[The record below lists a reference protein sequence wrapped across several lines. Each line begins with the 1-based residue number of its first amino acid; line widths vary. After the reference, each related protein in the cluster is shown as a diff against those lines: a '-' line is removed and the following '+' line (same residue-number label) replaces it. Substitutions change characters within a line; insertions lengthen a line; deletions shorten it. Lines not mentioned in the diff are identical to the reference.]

1 MSRLIKAE
9 YARLLHSGSF
19 WLAAIAVTFFSI
31 ASPVI
36 LYSDIRKNP
45 EAYQDLDIALRNI
58 DGPLFAASM
67 LLMIILAVFMGIFI
81 STEYS
86 DGTIRNKIITG
97 HKRSHIYL
105 SKLIVC
111 GTAGVAMNLYF
122 VFLML
127 LFGNLLLE
135 DSVMPLRDLILFS
148 ACSSLF
154 LIAAVA
160 LYLLLGMLIQHKAAN
175 AVVIL
180 LLSFGMLYTAM
191 SLDYSLTAP
200 EYYDAY
206 TYVDQ
211 NTGETENIPRRKNH
225 RYPRG
230 IKRKIYEKLYVS
242 IPGCQIHQVQVQEKK
257 NLAESSAYA
266 LLVII
271 LSTGAGIVLFQRK
284 DLN

>member
-9 YARLLHSGSF
+9 YARLFHSGSF
-19 WLAAIAVTFFSI
+19 WLAAIAITFFSI
-31 ASPVI
+31 ASPMMQ
-36 LYSDIRKNP
+36 YFDIKKNP
-45 EAYQDLDIALRNI
+45 EAYQDLDITYRNI
-58 DGPLFAASM
+58 DGPLFISSM
-67 LLMIILAVFMGIFI
+67 LLMIILAIFMGIFI

-111 GTAGVAMNLYF
+111 GTVSTAMNLYF
-122 VFLML
+122 ILLML

-135 DSVMPLRDLILFS
+135 DSVMPLRDLVLFS
-148 ACSSLF
+148 AYGSLF

-160 LYLLLGMLIQHKAAN
+160 LYLLLGMLIQNKAVN
-175 AVVIL
+175 AVAIL
-180 LLSFGMLYTAM
+180 LLSFGMLIAAM
-191 SLDYSLTAP
+191 QINFLLTEP

-211 NTGETENIPRRKNH
+211 DTGELENMPRRENH
-225 RYPRG
+225 QYPRG
-230 IKRKIYEKLYVS
+230 LKRKIYEKLYVS

-271 LSTGAGIVLFQRK
+271 FSTGAGILLFQRK